1 MTTVFLSPRAVLAA
15 LVGLNCLLGCRLAFA
30 DDSFADKPLA
40 DKSSSD
46 ILPRWSFCGYG
57 TFGVAHSNDNMADF
71 TANALTPGGVGHS
84 HEWSATV
91 DSRVGVQLGLALDS
105 RWSAVVQLVS
115 ERTLENGY
123 APVVEWANI
132 KYQATPDL
140 SVRLGRIALPLF
152 LAGDY
157 RKAGYALPWVRPPV
171 ELYGAIPIS
180 NSDGVDASYRWS
192 ADGVHNVT
200 QAFFGRTDLSLS
212 PTTRAKARAITGL
225 SNTTTAGALTV
236 RASAM
241 TTELSVDIGRELF
254 DALRGFGPQGAA
266 LAGRFELKAKRTD
279 VAALGFNYDPGAWFL
294 MGEIGR
300 LNARSFLGD
309 KTAGYLSAGYRHGDL
324 TPYVSYAAS
333 RANSAT
339 TSAGLDL
346 GALPPPLAAPGAQI
360 NAGLNQ
366 LLAAIPRQHTLSAGV
381 RWDLRA
387 NYALKLQV
395 DRLTPQ
401 LGSNGTFINVQ
412 PGFRSGQPVTVLSAA
427 VDFVF

>member
-1 MTTVFLSPRAVLAA
+1 MITVFLSPRAIMATFVAVSCA
-15 LVGLNCLLGCRLAFA
+15 LGCGRALAGEL
-30 DDSFADKPLA
+30 LA
-40 DKSSSD
+40 DAPSD
-46 ILPRWSFCGYG
+46 DAFPRWSFGGYG
-57 TFGVAHSNDNMADF
+57 TLGVAHSSENMADF
-71 TANALTPGGVGHS
+71 TANALNPGSVGHS

-91 DSRVGVQLGLALDS
+91 DSRLGVQLGLALDS
-105 RWSAVVQLVS
+105 SWSAVLQLVS

-123 APVVEWANI
+123 APEVEWANI

-192 ADGVHNVT
+192 AGDAHNVT
-200 QAFFGRTDLSLS
+200 QVFFGRTDLSLS
-212 PTTRAKARAITGL
+212 PGTRAKAHAITGL

-236 RASAM
+236 RASVM
-241 TTELSVDIGRELF
+241 TTELSVGIGRDLF
-254 DALRGFGPQGAA
+254 DGLRLFGPQGAA
-266 LAGRFELKAKRTD
+266 LAGRFELSAKRTD
-279 VAALGFNYDPGAWFL
+279 VAAAGFNYDPGAWFL

-333 RANSAT
+333 RANSTT

-346 GALPPPLAAPGAQI
+346 GALPPPLAAAGAQL

-366 LLAAIPRQHTLSAGV
+366 LLATIPRQHSVSAGL

-387 NYALKLQV
+387 NYALKLQA
-395 DRLTPQ
+395 DRVTPQ
-401 LGSNGTFINVQ
+401 PGSNGTFINVQ